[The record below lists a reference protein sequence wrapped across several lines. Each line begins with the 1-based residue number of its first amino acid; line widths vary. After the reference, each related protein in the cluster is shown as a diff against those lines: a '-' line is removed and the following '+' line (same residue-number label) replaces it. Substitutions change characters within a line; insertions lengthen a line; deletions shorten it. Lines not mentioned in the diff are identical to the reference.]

1 MKKNRTSFV
10 VAALASLGM
19 IALAAPDLF
28 AQGGS
33 HSGGSGAGKVSMR
46 DFAVVPMGNT
56 ILAFPTSF
64 QGGVRVAAGDV
75 NGDGQAMLAKLARS
89 QSSRQGTFTL
99 TFQGQTTAARG
110 SSANNLKQIGLGI
123 HHLKE
128 LRFGFLKAD
137 GAGQMKEWQTFRATD
152 VTLKR
157 GVMNAADG
165 NGKGDSELGTVSI
178 SFTRLE
184 FAPAIGANGGVW
196 KTTNYKN
203 PSTGQ
208 MLIGL
213 LLPAVQKIRA

>member
-10 VAALASLGM
+10 VVALSSLGM
-19 IALAAPDLF
+19 IALAATDLS
-28 AQGGS
+28 AQAGQGG
-33 HSGGSGAGKVSMR
+33 GAGKVSMGG
-46 DFAVVPMGNT
+46 DMIAPMGNT

-64 QGGVRVAAGDV
+64 QGGVRVAVGDV

-89 QSSRQGTFTL
+89 QGARKGTFTL
-99 TFQGQTTAARG
+99 TFKGETTAPAPRG
-110 SSANNLKQIGLGI
+110 SSANNLKQIGLGT
-123 HHLKE
+123 HNLKE

-157 GVMNAADG
+157 GVMNAS
-165 NGKGDSELGTVSI
+165 NGKGNGDGGGTLTI
-178 SFTRLE
+178 TFTGLE
-184 FAPAIGANGGVW
+184 VAPAIGANGGIW
-196 KTTNYKN
+196 KTMNYKN
-203 PSTGQ
+203 PSTGE